1 MIHRP
6 LLTLALFPLFSPL
19 AGIAGV
25 FTSNPITGDAD
36 SGISADK
43 AYTLAVDIFDGPNRR
58 INDAVF
64 TGSGGGG
71 NPTTNNYTTSGL
83 NNGFTGNV
91 PPITGN
97 VGGLTQNF
105 LYNGNPAT
113 YTLKNLRVGETYTTT
128 FFNAAFGGPGGRIHN
143 VTASDGGVLNGF
155 DQNATPGSVLK
166 YTFTAAANSITFAM
180 TPLVPAD
187 TWHHYAV
194 SNEIVK
200 QRALLTD
207 NFYAPSNPN
216 TLDLNFNLAARQGGL
231 LTTGGGTIPWV
242 AVNNTQVGNG
252 TGGIDG
258 GNYLLNAF
266 GNGRSALDYNFNGSA
281 SAGGLAVSFDLAPNS
296 VANPDATLWEAVNIG
311 QSSANKNDGI
321 NDPHSH
327 FGILFRGNG
336 LLQAFDGN
344 TVLTP
349 VEPIWSETAQTN
361 GLTRIELIAQDPT
374 DGNPFDGVGQTDISV
389 YAGGILR
396 YSFSKTGG
404 GYADN
409 YLNFSAANIG
419 GVDNLMVAQLVPEPG
434 SLGLLAL
441 TGGLLARRRR
451 PAAR

>member
-1 MIHRP
+1 MIRRP
-6 LLTLALFPLFSPL
+6 FLALTLLPLFSPL

-36 SGISADK
+36 SGITAGT

-71 NPTTNNYTTSGL
+71 NPATNNYTTGGL

-91 PPITGN
+91 PPISGN

-113 YTLKNLRVGETYTTT
+113 YTLNNLRVGETYTTT
-128 FFNAAFGGPGGRIHN
+128 FFNGAFGGAGGRVHN
-143 VTASDGGVLNGF
+143 ITASDGGVLNGF
-155 DQNATPGSVLK
+155 DQNASPGSVLK
-166 YTFTAAANSITFAM
+166 YTFTAAANSLTFAM

-187 TWHHYAV
+187 TWHHYAF
-194 SNEIVK
+194 SNQIVN

-207 NFYAPSNPN
+207 NFYAPLNPN
-216 TLDLNFNLAARQGGL
+216 TNDLNFNLAARQGGL
-231 LTTGGGTIPWV
+231 LTTGGATIPWV
-242 AVNNTQVGNG
+242 AVGNTQVGNA
-252 TGGIDG
+252 TGSIDG

-266 GNGRSALDYNFNGSA
+266 GTGRAALDSNFNGSS

-296 VANPDATLWEAVNIG
+296 VANGDATLWEGINIG
-311 QSSANKNDGI
+311 QSSANKSDAI
-321 NDPHSH
+321 NGAHSH
-327 FGILFRGNG
+327 FGVLFRGNG
-336 LLQAFDGN
+336 LLQAFDGS
-344 TVLTP
+344 TTLTP
-349 VEPIWSETAQTN
+349 VEPIWSDTAQTN
-361 GLTRIELIAQDPT
+361 GLTRIELIAKDPT
-374 DGNPFDGVGQTDISV
+374 DGNPFDGVGQTDISI

-419 GVDNLMVAQLVPEPG
+419 GVDNLMIAQLVPEPT